1 MTLRELNWM
10 AQGRRASLVNA
21 ARLAYTEDVDIE
33 AYIEIGAIGGIK
45 PLPYSPAELAALAGV
60 PYEVT

>member
-1 MTLRELNWM
+1 MS
-10 AQGRRASLVNA
+10 QGRRASLVNA

-33 AYIEIGAIGGIK
+33 AYIETGAIGGIK